1 MQTELIIEAN
11 QEKFDLRPYQ
21 SWVIQEWIDLIE
33 VAKKVLLVAPTG
45 SGKTVIASEII
56 RHAIAEYD
64 WRIMFVVHR
73 DVLVGQTHNAIKS
86 MGIEC
91 GFIKAGWQENVEA
104 PVQIASTQT
113 LLRRA
118 NWKDST
124 FNLIIFD
131 ECHITAFSTSADT
144 IKRLYP
150 SAFWLGL
157 TATPWRLSKREGLG
171 DKFDRLICT
180 PLMREL
186 IAMGFLCKPI
196 YYGIPEVDLSDVK
209 TVQGDYS
216 EADLAL
222 KCDRLELINEAISEW
237 HRLAIGRKTI
247 AFAVNVQHAQHIAAA
262 FCDRGVPFACVTA
275 ETPIQV
281 RKRHY
286 KDLEDGIITG
296 IASVGCLTEGFDI
309 KPIDCILLCRP
320 TKSKAIYFQSI
331 GRGLRIF
338 PGKRNCIIIDQSG
351 NVKRHG
357 FVESLTKRG
366 ISLKKGGGEGGEAPM
381 KICGYKG
388 ADINGNEG
396 CECFVLSFQ
405 MTCPE
410 CGYLFPPRE
419 TAQHLGQLKL
429 LMPDDELEKYEFYQS
444 ARKDAYLK
452 KVSLDL
458 VEKLYKSKYLE
469 SPQKEWTFGAIFG
482 SNPSLGNAI
491 LLNQHCQEIESFNLM
506 EEEFGWDW
514 SDRLTKLLAEHH
526 CAVR

>member
-1 MQTELIIEAN
+1 MQAELLLETDQPIFE
-11 QEKFDLRPYQ
+11 LRPYQ
-21 SWVIQEWIDLIE
+21 AQVIQEWVKLIE
-33 VAKKVLLVAPTG
+33 VTKKTLLVAPTG
-45 SGKTVIASEII
+45 SGKTLIASEII

-73 DVLVGQTHNAIKS
+73 DVLVGQTWNAIKA
-86 MGIEC
+86 MGLDC
-91 GFIKAGWQENVEA
+91 GFIKAGWQENIEA

-113 LLRRA
+113 LLRRSQ
-118 NWKDST
+118 WKDSE
-124 FNLIIFD
+124 FDLIVFD

-144 IKRLYP
+144 IKGLYP

-157 TATPWRLSKREGLG
+157 TATPWRLSKKEGLG

-186 IAMGFLCKPI
+186 ISMGFLCKPI

-216 EADLAL
+216 ESDLAL
-222 KCDRLELINEAISEW
+222 KCDRSELINEAISEW
-237 HRLAIGRKTI
+237 YRLAPGRKTI
-247 AFAVNVQHAQHIAAA
+247 AFAVNVQHAQHIAQG
-262 FCDRGVPFACVTA
+262 FCDRGIPFACVTA
-275 ETPIQV
+275 DTPIQV

-331 GRGLRIF
+331 GRGLRIA

-351 NVKRHG
+351 NVRRHG

-366 ISLKKGGGEGGEAPM
+366 ISLKKGGEGGGDAPM
-381 KICGYKG
+381 KICGFKG
-388 ADINGNEG
+388 PDANGNAG

-405 MTCPE
+405 MVCPE

-419 TAQHLGQLKL
+419 AVQHLGHLKL
-429 LMPDDELEKYEFYQS
+429 LMPDDELKKYEFYQS
-444 ARKDAYLK
+444 SRKDAFHK
-452 KVSLDL
+452 KASLEL
-458 VEKLYKSKYLE
+458 VNKLYFATYSELPE
-469 SPQKEWTFGAIFG
+469 KEWTYGAIFG
-482 SNPSLGNAI
+482 SEPSLSNAI
-491 LLNQHCQEIESFNLM
+491 ALNKYCQELNCFDAM

-514 SDRLTKLLAEHH
+514 RDRMEKLSVHIQPRL
-526 CAVR
+526 